1 MLRVQLARSGDQRQH
16 CDQWYHLAS
25 AVHMRGEWRAAAAH
39 LSLQTTRPN
48 VDVRSRRRAH
58 VKSTGAAEPR
68 REKIFA
74 LEDVQAVSFLASVTT
89 VRVCRERLPP
99 LTRWS

>member
-1 MLRVQLARSGDQRQH
+1 
-16 CDQWYHLAS
+16 
-25 AVHMRGEWRAAAAH
+25 MRGEWRKAAAH

-74 LEDVQAVSFLASVTT
+74 LEDVQAVRFGGLW
-89 VRVCRERLPP
+89 P
-99 LTRWS
+99 LSESAESGYPD